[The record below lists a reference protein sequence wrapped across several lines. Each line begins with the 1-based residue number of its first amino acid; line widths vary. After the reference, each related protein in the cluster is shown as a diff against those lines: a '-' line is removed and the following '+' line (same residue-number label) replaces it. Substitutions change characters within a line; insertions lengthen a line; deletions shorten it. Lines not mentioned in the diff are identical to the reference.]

1 MPGRVHLL
9 LLFYEKWESWW
20 HFILV
25 FFVAVCECV
34 CFFVLLLSY
43 WFSRSLFFFC
53 FFPFVFFWLLQVN
66 CGKLCC
72 RFHFLPNCTQQS
84 TDFFY
89 ATFALTLLDL
99 IIHYKYINRNIHLIC
114 TVLCKSYCNFY
125 NTEEKNMCNKQK
137 LRMISL
143 HSYYAL
149 RHLFW
154 FHYLQYLLY
163 CHCGTKTDWK
173 KVKSF
178 NWRGK
183 WKRKKKEIR
192 TMILT
197 LVISRS
203 IYTVH

>member
-1 MPGRVHLL
+1 MPGRVQLL
-9 LLFYEKWESWW
+9 LLLYEKWESWW

-25 FFVAVCECV
+25 SFFVVVCECV

-125 NTEEKNMCNKQK
+125 NTEEKTCVTNKNWEWFRCIHITCYAIYFDFTICNTSSIVTAEQK
-137 LRMISL
+137 LIE
-143 HSYYAL
+143 
-149 RHLFW
+149 
-154 FHYLQYLLY
+154 
-163 CHCGTKTDWK
+163 K
-173 KVKSF
+173 K
-178 NWRGK
+178 
-183 WKRKKKEIR
+183 
-192 TMILT
+192 
-197 LVISRS
+197 
-203 IYTVH
+203 